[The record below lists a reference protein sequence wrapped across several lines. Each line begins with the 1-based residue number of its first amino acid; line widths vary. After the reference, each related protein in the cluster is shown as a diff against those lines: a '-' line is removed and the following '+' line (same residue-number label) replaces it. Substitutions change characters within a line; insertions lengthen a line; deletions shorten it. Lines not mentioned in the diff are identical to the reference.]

1 MSILNAVKQGY
12 RIIDTDTHVGP
23 SIETLQRVRRPD
35 LRARWDELRPYY
47 QPSSEGGHFL
57 SIEPMAY
64 KRQMGEPSA
73 DIAAIRGGK
82 SPLKGSVS
90 KPRPPYEPGVND
102 LNAEGRLRDMDREGV
117 DVHLIIPGTFAYA
130 VSALDTSLA
139 LEIYAA
145 YHRYLD
151 AYCSVDPSRLKA
163 TVPVSA
169 ADADA
174 AAGDIK
180 RLADAPWAAA
190 VTVVL
195 PEGLPVDDPSLHPI
209 WRALDEHDLP
219 LLHHSFFYEPPYFPG
234 YRDVWGNVVVAR
246 SAAHPWGAERLVAYL
261 VLSGLFDQYPRL
273 RIGFSECSAGWLP
286 AWLIRLTGQ
295 ARYLSHALP
304 ELADEPLGYAR
315 RGQIYCGIE
324 LYEGEAMAKAICDI
338 VGDDVLMYQSD
349 YPHNQAEFPNS
360 PEVVLGWSSLGDER
374 MRKIMSDNAERYLRM

>member
-1 MSILNAVKQGY
+1 MKQGY

-23 SIETLQRVRRPD
+23 SIETLEQFAGPA
-35 LRARWDELRPYY
+35 LAARWDELRPYY
-47 QPSSEGGHFL
+47 QQSSEGGHFL

-64 KRQMGEPSA
+64 KRRMGASYLGDEA
-73 DIAAIRGGK
+73 VRGGK

-90 KPRPPYEPGVND
+90 KARPPYEPGVND
-102 LNAEGRLRDMDREGV
+102 LNSAGRLRDMDTEGV

-130 VSALDTSLA
+130 VSALEPALA
-139 LEIYAA
+139 VEIYAA
-145 YHRYLD
+145 YHRYIE
-151 AYCSVDPSRLKA
+151 AYCSVDPTRLKA

-169 ADADA
+169 ADPDS
-174 AAGDIK
+174 AAGEVK
-180 RLADAPWAAA
+180 RLADAPWVAA

-246 SAAHPWGAERLVAYL
+246 SAAHPWGAQRLVAYL
-261 VLSGLFDQYPRL
+261 ILSGLFDQYPRL

-286 AWLIRLTGQ
+286 GWLIRLTGQ
-295 ARYLSHALP
+295 AQYLGHTLP
-304 ELADEPLGYAR
+304 DLDHEPLDYAR

-324 LYEGEAMAKAICDI
+324 LYEGEALAKAICD
-338 VGDDVLMYQSD
+338 VVSDDVLMYQSD

-360 PEVVLGWSSLGDER
+360 PDIVLGWTGLGEER
-374 MRKIMSDNAERYLRM
+374 MRKIMSANAERYLRM

>member
-1 MSILNAVKQGY
+1 MVKQGY

-23 SIETLQRVRRPD
+23 SIETLQEFAGPE
-35 LRARWDELRPYY
+35 LRARWDELLAYY
-47 QPSSEGGHFL
+47 QPQTEGGHFL

-73 DIAAIRGGK
+73 DTAATRGGK

-130 VSALDTSLA
+130 VSALDTALA
-139 LEIYAA
+139 QEIYAA

-151 AYCSVDPSRLKA
+151 AYCAVDPARLKA

-169 ADADA
+169 ADPDA

-234 YRDVWGNVVVAR
+234 YRDVWDNVVVAR
-246 SAAHPWGAERLVAYL
+246 CRGPSVGCPTAGRLPGPQRPVRPVPATAHRLLGVQCRLAAG
-261 VLSGLFDQYPRL
+261 
-273 RIGFSECSAGWLP
+273 
-286 AWLIRLTGQ
+286 
-295 ARYLSHALP
+295 
-304 ELADEPLGYAR
+304 LADPSHRPGPVPQPRPSRAR
-315 RGQIYCGIE
+315 RRAHRVRTARPD
-324 LYEGEAMAKAICDI
+324 L
-338 VGDDVLMYQSD
+338 
-349 YPHNQAEFPNS
+349 
-360 PEVVLGWSSLGDER
+360 
-374 MRKIMSDNAERYLRM
+374 LRDRALRG